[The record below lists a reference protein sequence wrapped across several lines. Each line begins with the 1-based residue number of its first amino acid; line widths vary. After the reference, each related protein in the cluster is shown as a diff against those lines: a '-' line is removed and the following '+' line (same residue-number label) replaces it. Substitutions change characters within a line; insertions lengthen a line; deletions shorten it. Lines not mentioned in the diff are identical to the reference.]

1 MFIFQSFLSQQSQQ
15 VQEDLDDIDKEDEC
29 PHNVVVHRQF
39 KSPSSDYE
47 LRIYDQVY
55 PNYNHSQRAVEVVQK
70 RGPDENGEYA
80 EHEHCHKYNH
90 YYPHLMVKSSGVK
103 IAYMVKAITIARV
116 MHAATTTTWFPLS
129 SATIAQM

>member
-1 MFIFQSFLSQQSQQ
+1 MENIIGTVLFQSFLSQQSQQ
-15 VQEDLDDIDKEDEC
+15 VQEDLDDIDIEDEC

-55 PNYNHSQRAVEVVQK
+55 PKYDHSQRAVEVVQK
-70 RGPDENGEYA
+70 RDQTKMENMPSMSIVISITTTI
-80 EHEHCHKYNH
+80 
-90 YYPHLMVKSSGVK
+90 PHLMVKSSGVK

-116 MHAATTTTWFPLS
+116 MHAATTTT
-129 SATIAQM
+129 